1 MKEEKRMGFYK
12 DEQGE
17 KVIGINCI
25 EEINTSELRGKILN
39 VISSKSEYKQIVIFG
54 GLADNHWCYMSLTQF
69 IPIEKIKNVAQPN
82 LLRVYFKY
90 EREGYWIVK
99 GNKDIIDRIKEPSEV
114 IDFEQTQEE

>member
-12 DEQGE
+12 DGQEQ

-25 EEINTSELRGKILN
+25 EEINTSELREKILS
-39 VISSKSEYKQIVIFG
+39 VISGKSEYKQIVIFG
-54 GLADNHWCYMSLTQF
+54 GLEGNHWCYMSLTQF

-99 GNKDIIDRIKEPSEV
+99 GNKDIIERIKEPPEV
-114 IDFEQTQEE
+114 IDFEQTE